1 MRFTVFIP
9 RHTTAFPPPPH
20 RQHLRTLFDG
30 DFTLVRDR
38 GLDHAVE
45 REKNLKPLLNL
56 RNLIKHEPS
65 KSLPVSLIRESI
77 QLPFR
82 PIDFVRKYPSVF
94 AEFNLGGGFEPH
106 VRLTPEAVE
115 LDAEEGFMYN
125 SQMFKQQVAD
135 RLLKLLMISKIH
147 KIPLRVI
154 EGLRWDLGLPQD
166 YAKSMIP
173 EFPDYFRVI
182 GTGGD
187 AVLELVCWSK
197 ELAVSVLEKKMASKG
212 KILAFPMQFST
223 GFKMDNKYE
232 KWLREWNKLPYVSP
246 YENAGHF
253 PASSDESDRW
263 VVGVLHEI
271 LHLLVSKK
279 TDKDNVLV
287 LGEWLGLASRFKRAV
302 LQHPGIFYLSSKNR
316 TYTVVLREGYKRGLL
331 VEDNQAMEFRRKY
344 IHLMNTVKEDSKKQ
358 KDVKGK
364 SSAKEG
370 NVKDCEGKEG
380 EEKRGSDENCEEEQE
395 EEGSSELSDSEA
407 EDASETVVDDDEEE
421 SSRGNRRSSANRRGR
436 NFVEMKL
443 GDKKPSRDSVRERP
457 GGKISRKTW
466 EKNPSKGSKR
476 IQTRGEYK
484 DVRSSPQRSRLSKS
498 RERSFTKNTV

>member
-65 KSLPVSLIRESI
+65 K
-77 QLPFR
+77 
-82 PIDFVRKYPSVF
+82 
-94 AEFNLGGGFEPH
+94 
-106 VRLTPEAVE
+106 LTPEAVE

-166 YAKSMIP
+166 YAKSMIL

-197 ELAVSVLEKKMASKG
+197 ELAVSLLEKKMGSKG

-223 GFKMDNKYE
+223 GFKMDN
-232 KWLREWNKLPYVSP
+232 N
-246 YENAGHF
+246 
-253 PASSDESDRW
+253 DESDRW

-380 EEKRGSDENCEEEQE
+380 EEKRGSDENREEEQE

>member
-1 MRFTVFIP
+1 MRFTIFIP
-9 RHTTAFPPPPH
+9 RHNTAFPPRPH

-94 AEFNLGGGFEPH
+94 EEFNLAGGFEPH
-106 VRLTPEAVE
+106 IRLTPEAVE
-115 LDAEEGFMYN
+115 LDFEEGFMYN
-125 SQMFKQQVAD
+125 SELFKQQVAD

-147 KIPLRVI
+147 KIPLKVI

-182 GTGGD
+182 GTGGN

-197 ELAVSVLEKKMASKG
+197 ELAVSVLEKKLGSKG
-212 KILAFPMQFST
+212 KELAFPLQFST

-232 KWLREWNKLPYVSP
+232 KWLREWNRLPYVSP

-287 LGEWLGLASRFKRAV
+287 LGEWLGLASRFKRAI

-316 TYTVVLREGYKRGLL
+316 THTVVLREGYKRGLL
-331 VEDNQAMEFRRKY
+331 IEDNPAMEFRRKY

-358 KDVKGK
+358 KVVKGK
-364 SSAKEG
+364 SSTKEG
-370 NVKDCEGKEG
+370 IVKGCEGKEG
-380 EEKRGSDENCEEEQE
+380 EEKCDNDENREEEQ
-395 EEGSSELSDSEA
+395 EEGSSELSESED
-407 EDASETVVDDDEEE
+407 EDASETVVDDDEEL
-421 SSRGNRRSSANRRGR
+421 SARANRRSSANRRGR
-436 NFVEMKL
+436 NLVEMKL
-443 GDKKPSRDSVRERP
+443 GDKKPSRDSHRERP
-457 GGKISRKTW
+457 GERITRKMW
-466 EKNPSKGSKR
+466 EKNPSEGSKR

-484 DVRSSPQRSRLSKS
+484 DVRSSPRRSRLSKR
-498 RERSFTKNTV
+498 RERSFTKNTVV